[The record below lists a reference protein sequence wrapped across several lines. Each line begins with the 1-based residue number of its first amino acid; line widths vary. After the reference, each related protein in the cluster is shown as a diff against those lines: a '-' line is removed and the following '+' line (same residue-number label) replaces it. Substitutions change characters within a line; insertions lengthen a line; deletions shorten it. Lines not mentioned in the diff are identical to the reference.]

1 MKNKKLIIVSII
13 LLSLCTIS
21 LLAIM
26 IWGILNPSLINVKFI
41 SLGQSDNLT
50 LSKTYDN
57 IFNEIKLDITNTDIE
72 FKNSSDD
79 KIKID
84 VYSEKEKPK
93 INQKENTLNIEF
105 DAQKC
110 FGICLQKSPHLI
122 IYIPETFSKKLN
134 VKNNNGDIKIAKTNG
149 NINVKSTTG
158 DITVNKANRINIETK
173 YGDVLTENANVLTVK
188 KTYGEVK
195 AGTINGQT
203 SIKTTYGDIKINNI
217 FLTNNSK
224 LETKYGEITVEKL
237 SNGKALGDT
246 KWGEIKINNSSNL
259 GNYTLTSV
267 TKYGDINIG

>member
-26 IWGILNPSLINVKFI
+26 MWGILNPSLINVKFI

-134 VKNNNGDIKIAKTNG
+134 VKNNNGDIEIAKTNG

-188 KTYGEVK
+188 NTYGEVK
-195 AGTINGQT
+195 ASTINGQT

-259 GNYTLTSV
+259 GNHTLTAK
-267 TKYGDINIG
+267 TKYGNININ